1 MQKYL
6 KFTSL
11 NEGIRSKRINKRKI
25 WILLSIIIMVMVI
38 MKFGLNESL
47 TVSYYKVESNRIQN
61 TIRIAF
67 ITDLHSCYY
76 GEGQEDLL
84 NCIYEQNPDVVLLGG
99 DIVDDRLP
107 SKNAA
112 ITLKALA
119 EKYICYYVSGNHEYR
134 SGKIDE
140 IKKMISG
147 YGVVILEGQRDTV
160 NIKQQLINIC
170 GVDDADVGKSCFF
183 QQIANTETQT
193 DSAFTIFMAHRPEY
207 IKTYLQYDFDLILAG
222 HAHGGQWRIPGV
234 INGLLA
240 PNQGFFPK
248 YAGGEYEFGD
258 KTFIVSRGLARES
271 THIPRFFNPP
281 EVVIVDIE

>member
-1 MQKYL
+1 
-6 KFTSL
+6 
-11 NEGIRSKRINKRKI
+11 
-25 WILLSIIIMVMVI
+25 

-47 TVSYYKVESNRIQN
+47 TVSYYKVESNKIQN

-170 GVDDADVGKSCFF
+170 GVDDADVGKSSFF
-183 QQIANTETQT
+183 QQIVNTEKQA
-193 DSAFTIFMAHRPEY
+193 DSALFTIFMAHRPEY

-234 INGLLA
+234 VNGLLA

-271 THIPRFFNPP
+271 TRIPRFFNPP
-281 EVVIVDIE
+281 EVVIVDISSIN